1 MKNALELQNVSKS
14 FKGFEMKDMTFSLP
28 EGCILGLVGKNG
40 AGKSTTIRL
49 IMDMIH
55 KDNGTIY
62 VLGKNIEEDFTE
74 TKQDI
79 GVVLDEPSFPEYVTA
94 DQMNNIMKN
103 IYRNWDEKR
112 YYELIDQFELPKWKK
127 QFKNYSKGMKK
138 FKIPTKK
145 TIGAFSK
152 GMKMKLAIAVALS
165 HHAKLLILDEP
176 TSGLDPFMRD
186 EILDILYEF
195 TREEDQS
202 VLISSHIISDLER
215 LCDYIAYIDQGSL
228 KLYEEKDCLIEQYG
242 ILKCSKEELKE
253 FDEQAVKGVRE
264 NPYGVEAL
272 VDRSKMPKD
281 YETDMATL
289 EEIIVFLSKGQEE

>member
-1 MKNALELQNVSKS
+1 MK
-14 FKGFEMKDMTFSLP
+14 
-28 EGCILGLVGKNG
+28 
-40 AGKSTTIRL
+40 
-49 IMDMIH
+49 
-55 KDNGTIY
+55 
-62 VLGKNIEEDFTE
+62 EE
-74 TKQDI
+74 I
-79 GVVLDEPSFPEYVTA
+79 GVVLDEVGFQECLTPL
-94 DQMNNIMKN
+94 QIGHIMKD
-103 IYRNWDEKR
+103 IFHNWDPSL
-112 YYELIDQFELPKWKK
+112 YDQYLQKFNLPNKK
-127 QFKNYSKGMKK
+127 EFGK
-138 FKIPTKK
+138 
-145 TIGAFSK
+145 FSK

-202 VLISSHIISDLER
+202 VLISSHIVSDLER
-215 LCDYIAYIDQGSL
+215 ICDYIAYIDQGSL

>member
-14 FKGFEMKDMTFSLP
+14 FKGFETKDMTFSLP

-55 KDNGTIY
+55 KDSGTIY

-112 YYELIDQFELPKWKK
+112 YYELIR
-127 QFKNYSKGMKK
+127 
-138 FKIPTKK
+138 
-145 TIGAFSK
+145 A
-152 GMKMKLAIAVALS
+152 
-165 HHAKLLILDEP
+165 
-176 TSGLDPFMRD
+176 
-186 EILDILYEF
+186 
-195 TREEDQS
+195 EDQS
-202 VLISSHIISDLER
+202 VLISSHIVSDLER

-228 KLYEEKDCLIEQYG
+228 KLYEEKDRLIEQYG

-253 FDEQAVKGVRE
+253 FDEQAVKGVRK
-264 NPYGVEAL
+264 NSYGVEAL
-272 VDRSKMPKD
+272 VDKLKMPKD
-281 YETDMATL
+281 YKTDMATL

>member
-1 MKNALELQNVSKS
+1 
-14 FKGFEMKDMTFSLP
+14 
-28 EGCILGLVGKNG
+28 
-40 AGKSTTIRL
+40 
-49 IMDMIH
+49 MDMIH
-55 KDNGTIY
+55 KDSGTIY

-127 QFKNYSKGMKK
+127 QFKNYSKGMK
-138 FKIPTKK
+138 
-145 TIGAFSK
+145 
-152 GMKMKLAIAVALS
+152 MKLAIAVALS

-202 VLISSHIISDLER
+202 VLISSHIVSDLER

-253 FDEQAVKGVRE
+253 FDEQAVKGVRK
-264 NPYGVEAL
+264 NSYGVEAL
-272 VDRSKMPKD
+272 VDKLKMPKD
-281 YETDMATL
+281 YKTDMATL

>member
-1 MKNALELQNVSKS
+1 MVGIKHESMR
-14 FKGFEMKDMTFSLP
+14 KGQTSHKKEHNTRMCFPLKPVFTRDKGGLP
-28 EGCILGLVGKNG
+28 NFI
-40 AGKSTTIRL
+40 
-49 IMDMIH
+49 
-55 KDNGTIY
+55 
-62 VLGKNIEEDFTE
+62 
-74 TKQDI
+74 
-79 GVVLDEPSFPEYVTA
+79 
-94 DQMNNIMKN
+94 
-103 IYRNWDEKR
+103 
-112 YYELIDQFELPKWKK
+112 
-127 QFKNYSKGMKK
+127 
-138 FKIPTKK
+138 
-145 TIGAFSK
+145 
-152 GMKMKLAIAVALS
+152 
-165 HHAKLLILDEP
+165 DEP

-202 VLISSHIISDLER
+202 VLISSHIVSDLER
-215 LCDYIAYIDQGSL
+215 ICDYIAYIDQGSL